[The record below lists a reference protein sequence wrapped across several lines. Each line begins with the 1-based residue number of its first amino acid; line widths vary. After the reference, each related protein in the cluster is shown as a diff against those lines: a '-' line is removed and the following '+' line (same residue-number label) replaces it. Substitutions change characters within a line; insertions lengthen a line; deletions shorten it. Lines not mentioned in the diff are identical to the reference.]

1 MIYLDTHVV
10 VWLYAGQTEKLS
22 AKVRS
27 YINENDIYISP
38 IVSLE
43 LQYLLEVKR
52 ITPKPQTVISALSEA
67 IGLNV
72 CDKNFYQIVQCAQQ
86 YSWTRD
92 PFDRIIVAQAG
103 LKGNILAT
111 KDQTILTH
119 FEHAVW

>member
-10 VWLYAGQTEKLS
+10 VWLYAGQTEKLGEK
-22 AKVRS
+22 ARS
-27 YINENDIYISP
+27 CINENDIYVSP

-43 LQYLLEVKR
+43 LQYLLEIKR
-52 ITPKPQTVISALSEA
+52 ITPKPQTVISALSES

-103 LKGNILAT
+103 LNDNILVT

-119 FEHAVW
+119 FKPAVW

>member
-52 ITPKPQTVISALSEA
+52 IIPKPQTVISALSEA

-119 FEHAVW
+119 FKHAVW

>member
-22 AKVRS
+22 EKAR
-27 YINENDIYISP
+27 YCINDNDIYISP
-38 IVSLE
+38 IASLE
-43 LQYLLEVKR
+43 LQYLFEIKR
-52 ITPKPQTVISALSEA
+52 ITPRPQTVISALSEA

-72 CDKNFYQIVQCAQQ
+72 CDKNFFQIVQCAQQ

-92 PFDRIIVAQAG
+92 PFDRIIVAQAA
-103 LKGNILAT
+103 LNDNILVT

-119 FEHAVW
+119 FKHAVW

>member
-22 AKVRS
+22 ENARS
-27 YINENDIYISP
+27 GINENDIYVSP

-43 LQYLLEVKR
+43 LQYLLEIKR

-103 LKGNILAT
+103 LNDNILVT

>member
-119 FEHAVW
+119 FKHAVW

>member
-72 CDKNFYQIVQCAQQ
+72 CDKNFYQIAQCAQQ

-103 LKGNILAT
+103 LNDNILVT

>member
-22 AKVRS
+22 EKVRS

-43 LQYLLEVKR
+43 LQYLLEIKR
-52 ITPKPQTVISALSEA
+52 VTPKPQTVISALSEA

-72 CDKNFYQIVQCAQQ
+72 CDKNFYQIVQCAQH

-92 PFDRIIVAQAG
+92 PFDRIIVAHAG
-103 LKGNILAT
+103 LNDNILAT

-119 FEHAVW
+119 FKHAVW

>member
-52 ITPKPQTVISALSEA
+52 ITPKAQTVISVLSQA

-72 CDKNFYQIVQCAQQ
+72 CDKNFYQIAQCAQQ

-103 LKGNILAT
+103 LNDNTLVT

>member
-10 VWLYAGQTEKLS
+10 VWLYAGQIEKLS
-22 AKVRS
+22 EKARS
-27 YINENDIYISP
+27 CINENDIYVSL

-43 LQYLLEVKR
+43 LQYLLEIKR

-103 LKGNILAT
+103 LNDNILVT

>member
-22 AKVRS
+22 EKSRS
-27 YINENDIYISP
+27 CINENDIYISP
-38 IVSLE
+38 IVRLE
-43 LQYLLEVKR
+43 LQYLFEINR
-52 ITPKPQTVISALSEA
+52 ITPNPQRVISALSDA

-92 PFDRIIVAQAG
+92 PFDRIIVAQAA
-103 LKGNILAT
+103 LNDNILLT

-119 FEHAVW
+119 FKQAVW

>member
-43 LQYLLEVKR
+43 LQYLLDVKR

-103 LKGNILAT
+103 LNDNILVT

-119 FEHAVW
+119 FEHAEW

>member
-1 MIYLDTHVV
+1 MLWCGYTLVKPKNCS
-10 VWLYAGQTEKLS
+10 EK
-22 AKVRS
+22 ARS

-43 LQYLLEVKR
+43 LQYLFEIKR

-103 LKGNILAT
+103 LNDNILVT

>member
-10 VWLYAGQTEKLS
+10 IWLYAGQTEKLS

-119 FEHAVW
+119 FKHAVW

>member
-52 ITPKPQTVISALSEA
+52 IIPKPQTVISALSEA

-86 YSWTRD
+86 YSWIRD

-119 FEHAVW
+119 FKHAVW

>member
-22 AKVRS
+22 EKARS
-27 YINENDIYISP
+27 GINENDIYVSP

-43 LQYLLEVKR
+43 LQYLLEIKR

-92 PFDRIIVAQAG
+92 PFDRIIVAQAR
-103 LKGNILAT
+103 LNDNILVT

>member
-22 AKVRS
+22 EKARS
-27 YINENDIYISP
+27 GINENDIYISP

-43 LQYLLEVKR
+43 LQYLFEIKR

-72 CDKNFYQIVQCAQQ
+72 CDKNFYQIIQCAQQ

-103 LKGNILAT
+103 LNDNILVT

>member
-1 MIYLDTHVV
+1 M
-10 VWLYAGQTEKLS
+10 VWLYAGQIEKLS
-22 AKVRS
+22 EKARS
-27 YINENDIYISP
+27 GINENDIYVSP

-43 LQYLLEVKR
+43 LQYLLEIKR
-52 ITPKPQTVISALSEA
+52 ITPKPQTVISALSES

-103 LKGNILAT
+103 LNDNILVT